1 MELWKDI
8 PNFEGLYQASINGE
22 IRSIYKYKKIL
33 KQSKSK
39 NGYLKVMLCAN
50 GKRKLISVHRLIAM
64 TFLEDYET
72 NLQVN
77 HKNGIKTDNRVDNLE
92 MVTPSENIRHSFE
105 NGLQKAKFG
114 KEHPLYKK
122 YGKENKTSKKVNQ
135 YDLEGNFIK
144 TFNSIIEASKE
155 TNTNRANISACCKGK
170 LNKTNNY
177 IWRYVDIKYR
187 LGGKYERK
195 KISRWLLSIQ
205 YKNFKK

>member
-1 MELWKDI
+1 MDLWKDI

-22 IRSIYKYKKIL
+22 IRSIYRYKKIL

-64 TFLEDYET
+64 TFLEDYKT

-92 MVTPSENIRHSFE
+92 MVTPSENIRHSFK

-114 KEHPLYKK
+114 EDHPLYKK

-135 YDLEGNFIK
+135 YDLDGNFIK
-144 TFNSIIEASKE
+144 TWDSIMDVERKLKI
-155 TNTNRANISACCKGK
+155 NNGNISSCCNGK
-170 LNKTNNY
+170 KNNAGGF
-177 IWRYVDIKYR
+177 IWKH
-187 LGGKYERK
+187 YEIPK
-195 KISRWLLSIQ
+195 E
-205 YKNFKK
+205 